1 MTLDQIEGLEEL
13 HENWGMELGEEIDEV
28 GDPPRVW
35 DGTLERP
42 GCAFTRSLG
51 DHVAEMVGVFAE
63 PELLTWTLTKNDA
76 FMVIASDGVFE
87 FLTSQTVVDAIAKFS
102 NPLEAAKHVVQE
114 AYRLWLTYD
123 DRTDDITI
131 VIVLFNNFEERQG
144 ADTSALENNP
154 SSLSTA
160 FEGKPVRANMSKA
173 KRKVIAESWDDND
186 TEDFDFEAH
195 ATAKVSG
202 TEHLVTHTYSP
213 LVMCHW
219 SCAIE
224 TCLA

>member
-1 MTLDQIEGLEEL
+1 MTLDQIEGLEEI

-35 DGTLERP
+35 DATLERP

-63 PELLTWTLTKNDA
+63 PELLTWKLSKKDE

-87 FLTSQTVVDAIAKFS
+87 FLTSQSVVDAIEKFK
-102 NPLEAAKHVVQE
+102 NPLEAAKHVVSE

-131 VIVLFNNFEERQG
+131 IIVLFDQFVEKQGVDLRELERS
-144 ADTSALENNP
+144 TSVP
-154 SSLSTA
+154 SNIG

-173 KRKVIAESWDDND
+173 KRKIIAETWNEND
-186 TEDFDFEAH
+186 AKVEEFDFEAH
-195 ATAKVSG
+195 ATEKVSAG
-202 TEHLVTHTYSP
+202 VN
-213 LVMCHW
+213 
-219 SCAIE
+219 
-224 TCLA
+224 

>member
-1 MTLDQIEGLEEL
+1 MTLDQIEGLEEI

-63 PELLTWTLTKNDA
+63 PEFLTWKLSKHDA

-87 FLTSQTVVDAIAKFS
+87 FLTSQSVVDAIAKFS
-102 NPLEAAKHVVQE
+102 TPLEAAKHVVQE

-131 VIVLFNNFEERQG
+131 IIVLFDKFEERQG
-144 ADTSALENNP
+144 ADARELERSNSQPTNI
-154 SSLSTA
+154 LL
-160 FEGKPVRANMSKA
+160 FEGKPVRSNMSKA
-173 KRKVIAESWDDND
+173 KRKVIAETWNEND
-186 TEDFDFEAH
+186 ANTEEFDFAAH
-195 ATAKVSG
+195 ATAKVGMSSLFS
-202 TEHLVTHTYSP
+202 EL
-213 LVMCHW
+213 
-219 SCAIE
+219 
-224 TCLA
+224 CLLF